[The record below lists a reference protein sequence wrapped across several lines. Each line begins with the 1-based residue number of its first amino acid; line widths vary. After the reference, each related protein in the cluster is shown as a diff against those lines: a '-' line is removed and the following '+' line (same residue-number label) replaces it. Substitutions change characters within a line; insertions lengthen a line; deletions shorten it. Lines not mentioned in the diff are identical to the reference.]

1 MNYIP
6 IDRKQM
12 KTDAKAAMRAH
23 RPSVYLVAIVFLLI
37 TLLLDWLS
45 RKLEFPGVSREML
58 ALSLIHI

>member
-1 MNYIP
+1 MNFIP

-37 TLLLDWLS
+37 TLLLTRMNVEKANKEL
-45 RKLEFPGVSREML
+45 REQRG
-58 ALSLIHI
+58 ST